1 MNLKNYKRRKKLE
14 THSTSSN
21 WPPVIFIV
29 FFAIMFGIFI
39 YFTIIKDYIK
49 NKKVKIVKVEA
60 LKGNKYALEMMR
72 YTTFFKYE
80 DEDVIRQALN
90 GNINALKMMGY
101 HITEDNERR
110 VR

>member
-60 LKGNKYALEMMR
+60 LKGNKYALEMIR
-72 YTTFFKYE
+72 YPSFFR
-80 DEDVIRQALN
+80 DEDDEVIREALN
-90 GNINALKMMGY
+90 GNMNALKMMGY
-101 HITEDNERR
+101 YLRD
-110 VR
+110 